1 MSQRMVFRYEPYNGP
16 FRQRKLFWEHM
27 PPRETD
33 FGKSGRLA
41 PKTHKNDPVTSVA
54 AAVALQ
60 PRLSRLHKQ
69 VMAALKAHGPM
80 IDTELE
86 ELPQF
91 RGYGPST
98 LRKRRSELFQAG
110 YLRRVAVRRNSRGQK
125 MIAWGI
131 QPPL

>member
-1 MSQRMVFRYEPYNGP
+1 MRDRVY
-16 FRQRKLFWEHM
+16 RQRPLFWEQM
-27 PPRETD
+27 AARETD
-33 FGKSGRLA
+33 FGSLVVPKS
-41 PKTHKNDPVTSVA
+41 HKNDPVTSVA

-131 QPPL
+131 QPS

>member
-1 MSQRMVFRYEPYNGP
+1 MRGRVY
-16 FRQRKLFWEHM
+16 RQRNLFWEQM
-27 PPRETD
+27 AARETD
-33 FGKSGRLA
+33 FGSASLFVPKS
-41 PKTHKNDPVTSVA
+41 HKNDPVTSVA

-131 QPPL
+131 QL